1 MMTEF
6 LTRLRFLIF
15 RKKRGE
21 LDDELRFHLEQSIA
35 AKEAAGL
42 TAAEA
47 RRQALIEF
55 GGLERTREQCE
66 EQRPGWWI
74 DSVLRDAR
82 YALRAFG
89 RNPLFTVAVLA
100 TLTFAIGATT
110 AVFSVM
116 NVLFLR
122 SLPVADPDRLVYLRT
137 SNPPRGTGTI
147 DSNQTFSYSV
157 YDALRRQSGALFTG
171 DGLRAAGG

>member
-6 LTRLRFLIF
+6 LTWLRFFIF
-15 RKKRGE
+15 RKKCGE
-21 LDDELRFHLEQSIA
+21 LDAELQFHLEQLIS

-42 TAAEA
+42 TATEA

-55 GGLERTREQCE
+55 GGLERTREQCA

-74 DSVLRDAR
+74 DTVLRDAR
-82 YALRAFG
+82 YALRALG

-100 TLTFAIGATT
+100 TLTLAIGATT

-116 NVLFLR
+116 NAVLLR

-137 SNPPRGTGTI
+137 STPPRGTGTI
-147 DSNQTFSYSV
+147 GGSSGDETGIYPLV
-157 YDALRRQSGALFTG
+157 DGPVWRRQVHARQG
-171 DGLRAAGG
+171 DGS